1 MLAFGRQ
8 VSVQFALALA
18 VACAREEPPGA
29 GLGPSPVRVSAG
41 QNLPANPAAAV
52 GPLGAANGA
61 DNGANDTPGQ
71 GAPAAAAEGTSEA
84 VEGLPAGE
92 ALGSVSDNLPFTADG
107 KKIASI
113 AWRTWI
119 YTDTGPQ
126 RTRYG
131 NLRAGAIVDRRDPA
145 IVNSGC
151 EGGWYRVNPR
161 GFVCVGKGATLDLN
175 HPVVVASQKRP
186 IRGAGL
192 PYVYALSDQRAPHLY
207 FKLPSRSDMREVEG
221 DYEGNAARWFEAR
234 RARQQM
240 DLLAYE
246 GEPPPFLHS
255 GALTKPY
262 GSKQGLRYQVHAG
275 QASSDSGFAVSS
287 SFPWEG
293 RVFGL
298 TTELD
303 LIALDRTR
311 VVEPSR
317 MQGVVL
323 TEDEDL
329 PVAIVTDGAIPS
341 YEVTESGALKKSGA
355 FEKRT
360 VLKIAS
366 EKQRVGGVGYWQT
379 REGLLIPAAGVDVI
393 EKRTSFPSVA
403 TGTRKWI
410 DVSLK
415 RQTLVAYVGTRA
427 VFATLVSTGAGGL
440 GDPEKV
446 PATVQGTFMIYAKH
460 VTETMDGDEDKG
472 DSFNLHDV
480 PFVQYFHKG
489 FALHGTY
496 WHDDFGRW
504 RSHGC
509 VNLAPKDAAW
519 LFEWTDPPVPND
531 WHSVINKERG
541 TVVHI
546 HP

>member
-1 MLAFGRQ
+1 LGGPFYARL
-8 VSVQFALALA
+8 VVALGL
-18 VACAREEPPGA
+18 VAASGCAREEPPGGTASRGAIQVTA
-29 GLGPSPVRVSAG
+29 GAGARSDSVAPSAG
-41 QNLPANPAAAV
+41 DSIASLPAQASDPRA
-52 GPLGAANGA
+52 PELGTI
-61 DNGANDTPGQ
+61 D
-71 GAPAAAAEGTSEA
+71 
-84 VEGLPAGE
+84 
-92 ALGSVSDNLPFTADG
+92 DNLPFTPDG
-107 KKIASI
+107 KKLASI

-131 NLRAGAIVDRRDPA
+131 NLRAGAIVDRRDPP

-151 EGGWYRVNPR
+151 EGGWYRINPR

-175 HPVVVASQKRP
+175 DPVVVASQSRP
-186 IRGAGL
+186 IRGSGL
-192 PYVYALSDQRAPHLY
+192 PYLYALSDQRAPHLY
-207 FKLPSRSDMREVEG
+207 FKLPTASQMREVEG
-221 DYEGNAARWFEAR
+221 EYQGRALRWLDARNARH
-234 RARQQM
+234 QM
-240 DLLAYE
+240 PLPGYQS
-246 GEPPPFLHS
+246 EPPDFLAS

-262 GSKQGLRYQVHAG
+262 GTKSGLRYAVHAG
-275 QASSDSGFAVSS
+275 QASSDSGFAISQ
-287 SFPWEG
+287 SFPWQG

-303 LIALDRTR
+303 LIALDRTH
-311 VVEPSR
+311 VVEPSAVN
-317 MQGVVL
+317 GVAL
-323 TEDEDL
+323 MEDEDL
-329 PVAIVTDGAIPS
+329 PVAIVTDAWIPS
-341 YEVTESGALKKSGA
+341 YERLESGALQKSAGFA
-355 FEKRT
+355 KRT
-360 VLKIAS
+360 LLKIAE
-366 EKQRVGGVGYWQT
+366 EKQKIGGVGYWQT
-379 REGLLIPAAGVDVI
+379 REGLLVPAAGVSVI
-393 EKRTSFPSVA
+393 EKRSSFPSVA

-410 DVSLK
+410 DIALK
-415 RQTLVAYVGTRA
+415 AQTLVAYVGTRA
-427 VFATLVSTGAGGL
+427 VYATLVSSGAGGL

-472 DSFNLHDV
+472 DSFNLRDV

-489 FALHGTY
+489 YALHGAY

-519 LFEWTDPPVPND
+519 LFDWTDPPVPAE

-541 TVVHI
+541 TVVTI